1 MALVSA
7 TKGTA
12 TPEQIALLEDYQ
24 AAELTKAKM
33 KRVGKTL
40 EVLFKHQLDEPIP
53 NFKRRFKQMV
63 RRAKIKG
70 VAYIKLGF
78 QPLLETKPETSSR
91 IHDASQ
97 KIAELEALAKQVSQK
112 NSDETHTKEME
123 QLKHQMT
130 LLQQEPKQIIKEGL
144 VFSYPKSTAVFPD
157 EECENIDGFVGAS
170 YIFEEHLMTPKDI
183 LKFFDLDVG
192 ENSGREYRKFSKDLA
207 QKDDQGAKRKRKTG
221 NDYGRVYEIYDL
233 DNQVR
238 YWVLEGYDGFL
249 KPPGLPDVW
258 LEQFHPYYPL
268 VINPLDDEADPYSES
283 DVDDMRPMQM
293 EYNRAR
299 QGLREHRQ
307 VNRPGYMGPK
317 AFFSESEG
325 QTLASHAVGQY
336 IGLEALSPNDDV
348 DISKKMQA
356 KPVMGIDPNQYD
368 VGGIMQDV
376 LVVQGSQ
383 EANLGPTSGST
394 ATESSIAA
402 ESRATGLT
410 SETDEI
416 DDYLSLLSRGAA
428 QILLSEMSVEQVKK
442 LAGPGAAWPEFAR
455 QEYADEVYLE
465 VLAGSSGRPNRQ
477 LTLQALERAGPILI
491 QVPGLNVKKVGQ
503 SYVQA
508 IDETAD
514 IDEWID
520 ASMPSITAM
529 NAQGPQQTGPNNPRN
544 QGQEGSNKAPRPDQP
559 QKGDEATFPGQGQ
572 GL

>member
-1 MALVSA
+1 MDIVTEQEEPGIYDSVPGENDSAPPPIPESEKLLVGDLLEKAKSAADYWEPRFKHMRDNQRFVRGFQWPGDENPFSVNANYVANITKREINQRIASIYAKNPTFVARLRNRLWYEIWSGDEGELQMALVSA

-63 RRAKIKG
+63 RRAKING

-78 QPLLETKPETSSR
+78 QRLLETKPETSSR

-233 DNQVR
+233 DNQVL

-268 VINPLDDEADPYSES
+268 VINPLDDESDPYSES

-317 AFFSESEG
+317 AFFSEREG

-336 IGLEALSPNDDV
+336 IGLEAL
-348 DISKKMQA
+348 
-356 KPVMGIDPNQYD
+356 
-368 VGGIMQDV
+368 
-376 LVVQGSQ
+376 
-383 EANLGPTSGST
+383 
-394 ATESSIAA
+394 
-402 ESRATGLT
+402 
-410 SETDEI
+410 
-416 DDYLSLLSRGAA
+416 
-428 QILLSEMSVEQVKK
+428 
-442 LAGPGAAWPEFAR
+442 
-455 QEYADEVYLE
+455 
-465 VLAGSSGRPNRQ
+465 
-477 LTLQALERAGPILI
+477 
-491 QVPGLNVKKVGQ
+491 
-503 SYVQA
+503 
-508 IDETAD
+508 
-514 IDEWID
+514 
-520 ASMPSITAM
+520 
-529 NAQGPQQTGPNNPRN
+529 
-544 QGQEGSNKAPRPDQP
+544 
-559 QKGDEATFPGQGQ
+559 
-572 GL
+572 